1 MWRVKSQNID
11 GFTLLNA
18 VYRTERMYGKT
29 RTKFYK
35 QGEKEGMKITNM
47 IFKVADWLLI
57 TYVYV
62 SNALADWKRK
72 RKK

>member
-1 MWRVKSQNID
+1 MNKLFVITKESGRKS
-11 GFTLLNA
+11 LA
-18 VYRTERMYGKT
+18 MSVTERIW
-29 RTKFYK
+29 
-35 QGEKEGMKITNM
+35 MKITHM

-57 TYVYV
+57 AYVYV